1 MQMLLLYALVACSA
15 VLLRYMLGLSSAC
28 LYVGKAISD
37 TKSKTGFQDAITPPI
52 STNIAII
59 NWLAAVC
66 LLGYIFWQDGIVS
79 GGVALIG
86 FVIVATIAGATIIP
100 KSDSEHFLR
109 MIYNSLANRV
119 ANYTKSN
126 DHMRADAAAELVSRI
141 EATFG
146 NRLT

>member
-1 MQMLLLYALVACSA
+1 M
-15 VLLRYMLGLSSAC
+15 
-28 LYVGKAISD
+28 
-37 TKSKTGFQDAITPPI
+37 

-59 NWLAAVC
+59 NWLVAVL
-66 LLGYIFWQDGIVS
+66 LLGYIFWQDGIVN
-79 GGVALIG
+79 GGIALIG

-109 MIYNSLANRV
+109 MIYHSLANRV
-119 ANYTKSN
+119 ANYAKSK
-126 DHMRADAAAELVSRI
+126 DQMRADAAASLLSQI